1 MCLCQVEERFRWQ
14 LGTDTMEASNMPLP
28 HHTRSLCQSR
38 HTYRHWNIDTTATQE
53 KARGKAFPPTH
64 PPQHCSLIEN
74 TDPHGAKDTLK
85 GVWDVVPWLPWSD
98 RKQSHRRACLS
109 EGPSIEQYTSGIE
122 CWVLKGKKHA
132 VKFSDSLKNTVFNYF
147 QSWLANYHRILT
159 LFWILLCSYQTTIL
173 IPHMQIKCLVLRYQ
187 SRWHGHPDSIVIQNR
202 PPESN
207 KNYNAFY
214 SITLCHI
221 LFKLWVTWVPVSS
234 VKLSSWLHVGIS
246 FPKLSWWR

>member
-132 VKFSDSLKNTVFNYF
+132 VKFSDSLKNTVLLFSELTCKWSSNLDIVLNTAMLLSDQHF
-147 QSWLANYHRILT
+147 ESPHANQMP
-159 LFWILLCSYQTTIL
+159 C
-173 IPHMQIKCLVLRYQ
+173 PKV
-187 SRWHGHPDSIVIQNR
+187 
-202 PPESN
+202 PEQ
-207 KNYNAFY
+207 
-214 SITLCHI
+214 
-221 LFKLWVTWVPVSS
+221 VTWSPG
-234 VKLSSWLHVGIS
+234 LYCH
-246 FPKLSWWR
+246 PE